1 MRTLA
6 ARSEDETVV
15 YVRRQRPDEPTDE
28 IRLDEEIEIDI
39 DTSAFYGLEMF
50 ESF

>member
-1 MRTLA
+1 MRT
-6 ARSEDETVV
+6 RGDRTEDETVV

-28 IRLDEEIEIDI
+28 IRFDEELDIEIDI
-39 DTSAFYGLEMF
+39 SAFDGLEMF